1 VISVSTMYSLN
12 DNSGNTSVQ
21 GIYVASKLDDTLRF
35 IVLVVENYEDT
46 EKMVYSLV
54 MLLMI

>member
-1 VISVSTMYSLN
+1 MYSLN